1 MSVFRR
7 GAHSRRRFCISRNQR
22 NDQNSYKRSVF
33 GGLEKTDFT
42 RRGAHGHVKGAA
54 GVLSKKRYPAF
65 IGAAFAVL
73 LLLVVAL
80 PQAYAAI
87 GDAVAPRAVDDHTV
101 SGVSPRGTTINLFD
115 YWVTGNANYDNW
127 DWSELSEAQ
136 RNSGIN
142 SGHTLKFGKG
152 MGNDPDDNND
162 LDNDFGNDHNLSDYV
177 ANADN
182 VNKWTHSGNPRTNIV
197 QAQLQGGYP
206 VLSDTL
212 GGESL
217 AYLFNTDSGTGKQA
231 YSDVD
236 GLLQV
241 DDQGYYYYNS
251 QDNFAEF
258 NADEQGSGEFSLYET
273 WGVQAAGRSPDGQFF
288 PFNSGN
294 DVFSTTGYGQNE
306 KLTQNNEINSTTND
320 ENVRIN
326 HYFGMSMSTRF
337 VQQYDGY
344 TAPEDTEG
352 RQQVTYNFSGDD
364 DVWIYIDGVL
374 VGDLGGIHDATSIQI
389 NFATGDVIVYDDS
402 TFRNSDFTPNSDP
415 RNGNNQYDKGE
426 RVFKQ
431 TTLGVLFDLDG
442 TTFANDT
449 YHTLDFF
456 YLERGNTDS
465 NMSLKYNLVNIPES
479 GVVKVDQSGVEIPG
493 VQFTLH
499 QADENYDIVNGGMT
513 ISAVTDANGEMI
525 FTTQNQSGQDMP
537 ITLEQLQAQGGDYW
551 VLTEDS
557 VPEGYRTSGS
567 INLRFE
573 GGVLLASNEWDT
585 GAYSQAHVTATAP
598 TTVREYGNHNA
609 THDSSEGVMFAVIM
623 QKGSDGKWY
632 PVSGDAFSGW
642 SVADGNSM
650 TDIVNAA
657 KADQYRFLLGSGGA
671 YEATIENLPGDIT
684 KYEHAMANDGD
695 DSTDPDNAQYTV
707 HYYWANAESID
718 AITGNTNVV
727 RIDADADQQA
737 SYEGMDRVFSV
748 TLNVPNIK
756 NELTLNKTN
765 ESGENLE
772 GAVYTLYNDTNANGI
787 YDEGIDTVVESQGSV
802 STGDGTTVTGMV
814 TDATGNLKVYSNSAA
829 QTLAHGTYVL
839 VETKAPS
846 DYQLDETPIAIVVD
860 DDGVHVNAGTET
872 DNVTVETGIG
882 SLVYSMRGF
891 AAGDDV
897 DGTLHDVVATPQ
909 TSTSNSYT
917 GDSMIWSDAPDVAQS
932 HYQYDDE
939 AQDLSYRLAEI
950 QGNGTAT
957 YTAESGWSRLDIQ
970 QCLNHEG
977 TDSPK
982 QNLSD
987 SSAPNYE
994 QIENLNA
1001 LFTGE
1006 VTIHVTN
1013 SRIPTDITLDGET
1026 NLVVTK
1032 NLVGTEW
1039 GTDWAFSFTIASY
1052 GDTTTTAVKDGVV
1065 TMPNPA
1071 EITIGADSQNNNGV
1085 HQAAFGD
1092 IAFKQEGTY
1101 QFVVTENDLAE
1112 GIEGVAKDTS
1122 EKIITVKVEKG
1133 DNGLVATLVD
1143 EQSDDLTFTNTAD
1156 LTISGSSAL
1165 QVIKNLHAS
1174 AVTADMVQA
1183 GEGTY
1188 DFTITAQATEGEGQP
1203 TAAEAAAKLGL
1214 TGEDGSTDTTLEFS
1228 NDVLTQGTGDNAYV
1242 WSDTMNPLSDITFT
1256 AADRGK
1262 TFTYVVDE
1270 VEPVPVPT
1278 GYVFDTATHTV
1289 TYTVSSNTSEA
1300 LSVEVRVDDGQP
1312 VNADTTP
1319 SVTFDNRIQAGT
1331 IGGDGADTA
1340 LKVQK
1345 TTNVATEKDFEFA
1358 LTLQS
1363 AVDGSGANI
1372 SKNAVYEI
1380 GNDGALVPFDGMTT
1394 TVSDA
1399 FTAEKENTAAFDRII
1414 FTQPGT
1420 YTFQVAEV
1428 LPSEGTEDGW
1438 NYDAPQTITVTVD
1451 DNYSVSVNPESATV
1465 AFENTYGASGS
1476 LTLEGLTKALEGRD
1490 WMEGDGF
1497 TFTLSGK
1504 NVTEGADSESGFT
1517 LPETTEVTVDYDA
1530 AVAEAGEGNATEGIE
1545 VPFSFDPI
1553 SFTQTGTYEF
1563 TVTEDASSI
1572 DEPNVTNTSGSV
1584 TYQVEVADNTQDGQ
1598 LEIGDPAIVSQSGSS
1613 NFVNTY
1619 NPNNATSNLTA
1630 VKTLNGS
1637 SEGLEEGAFTFRIEA
1652 ISAPEG
1658 STASLPT
1665 GVTADD
1671 GADAATVGTVTND
1684 VDGVIS
1690 FGQFLFDAEGEYEYQ
1705 VAEVDEGKGGYIY
1718 DDAIYTVVF
1727 EVSDDPSTGSLVAS
1741 PTIYQGADT
1750 TGDTVEAITFANG
1763 YQPESITTST
1773 DATFSGTKTVT
1784 EEHGDFALEAG
1795 QFSFTMTSTS
1805 TPNGIDAPVPSEGS
1819 TVSIAE
1825 DGSFDFGTL
1834 TFVEPGEYTY
1844 AVSEDKPSQGI
1855 DGVTYSSEV
1864 YTLYFNVVD
1873 NDGQLEIETQTI
1885 ADADGNTVDAGS
1897 LNFTNIYNDG
1907 EAGYSIAGVKV
1918 LETNGYSGE
1927 ALTEGEYSFALYEV
1941 TEDGSESLIQT
1952 VTNGAP
1958 SGNGNTA
1965 AFQFDTIT
1973 YTEAGTHTYKVYE
1986 LGTDGEPGTGGTDT
2000 DNVSYSKE
2008 VYTITVTVSESN
2020 DGRGLSVSS
2029 DVQNSDFVF
2038 TNTYTPESA
2047 VVGPNG
2053 DAQIIGTKILNAA
2066 DGTDRTLGK
2075 DEFTFVLLDENGEE
2089 VSSTTNAADGS
2100 FVFDDLTFDKADTYS
2115 YTVAEKNENAGGITY
2130 DDSLYGVTISVTED
2144 TEANALVAEVSY
2156 SKDNQ
2161 ATEDMIFTNDYEALP
2176 VHVQLGV
2183 SKELQNTTLAANQ
2196 FTFELSGSEGAP
2208 MPEATTATNTE
2219 NGQVLFGEIA
2229 FDTVGEYDY
2238 TITEVNDGQ
2247 EGVTYDAD
2255 ATRTIHVS
2263 VTDNGEGA
2271 LEAEIS
2277 YGEDGSHFVNI
2288 GTPVPDEPT
2297 DGTDP
2302 EDGDNT
2308 NGGSSDEGEG
2318 EGKGKDEGEGPL
2330 ESLAKTGDT
2339 WLPIL
2344 LAAIAIA
2351 AVALSGFA
2359 AYRMKQPNSRR

>member
-22 NDQNSYKRSVF
+22 NNQNTYKRSAVD
-33 GGLEKTDFT
+33 GLEKTDFK
-42 RRGAHGHVKGAA
+42 RRGAHGYVKGAA
-54 GVLSKKRYPAF
+54 GVLFRKRYPTF

-115 YWVTGNANYDNW
+115 YWVTGNADYDNW
-127 DWSELSEAQ
+127 NWSALSEDQ
-136 RNSGIN
+136 QNSGIN
-142 SGHTLKFGKG
+142 SEHTLKFGKG
-152 MGNDPDDNND
+152 MGNDPDNNND
-162 LDNDFGNDHNLSDYV
+162 LDDDSRNDNDPSVYV
-177 ANADN
+177 AEIDN
-182 VNKWTHSGNPRTNIV
+182 VNKWTNSGNPRTNIV

-294 DVFSTTGYGQNE
+294 DVFSTTGHGQNE
-306 KLTQNNEINSTTND
+306 RLTQNNDINSTTNN

-389 NFATGDVIVYDDS
+389 NFATGEVIVYDDS
-402 TFRNSDFTPNSDP
+402 TSRESDFTPSDDW
-415 RNGNNQYDKGE
+415 RNGNNQYDEGE
-426 RVFKQ
+426 KVFKQ
-431 TTLGVLFDLDG
+431 TTLGELFKLEG
-442 TTFANDT
+442 KTFANDT

-479 GVVKVDQSGVEIPG
+479 GVVKVDQSGDEISG

-499 QADENYDIVNGGMT
+499 KANENYDIVDGGMT

-525 FTTQNQSGQDMP
+525 FTTQNQSGQDVP
-537 ITLEQLQAQGGDYW
+537 ITLEQLQEQGGDYW

-557 VPEGYRTSGS
+557 VPEGYRATGP

-585 GAYSQAHVTATAP
+585 GAYSQAHVTAIAP
-598 TTVREYGNHNA
+598 STVRESENPNTAHN
-609 THDSSEGVMFAVIM
+609 TSEGVMFAVVM
-623 QKGSDGKWY
+623 QKGDNGDWY
-632 PVSGDAFSGW
+632 PVSGNAFSGW
-642 SVADGNSM
+642 SVAEGNS
-650 TDIVNAA
+650 TADIINAA

-684 KYEHAMANDGD
+684 KYKYVMENDDD
-695 DSTDPDNAQYTV
+695 DSTNPDDAQYTIY
-707 HYYWANAESID
+707 YYWANAESID
-718 AITGNTNVV
+718 AITENTQVA
-727 RIDADADQQA
+727 RIDADAGQNYD
-737 SYEGMDRVFSV
+737 GMERVFSV

-756 NELTLNKTN
+756 NELSLHKTN
-765 ESGENLE
+765 EEGSGLE
-772 GAVYTLYNDTNANGI
+772 GAVYTLFNDTNENGV
-787 YDEGIDTVVESQGSV
+787 YDENTDTEVQGEL
-802 STGDGTTVTGMV
+802 T
-814 TDATGNLKVYSNSAA
+814 TDADGNLKVYSDSGDQILA
-829 QTLAHGTYVL
+829 QGTYVL
-839 VETKAPS
+839 VETKAPI
-846 DYQLDETPIAIVVD
+846 DYQLDGTPIQIVVD
-860 DDGVHVNAGTET
+860 DEGVHVNAGTEA

-882 SLVYSMRGF
+882 SLVYSMKGF

-909 TSTSNSYT
+909 TSSSNSYVN
-917 GDSMIWSDAPDVAQS
+917 DSAQWSNVPDVAQS

-939 AQDLSYRLAEI
+939 AQDLSYVVANLQE
-950 QGNGTAT
+950 NGEAT
-957 YTAESGWSRLDIQ
+957 YTASSDWSRLDIQ
-970 QCLNHEG
+970 QCLYHEG
-977 TDSPK
+977 TNSPK
-982 QNLSD
+982 QNLSV
-987 SSAPNYE
+987 E
-994 QIENLNA
+994 QIDNLNA

-1013 SRIPTDITLDGET
+1013 SRIPTEATLEGET

-1039 GTDWAFSFTIASY
+1039 GTDWAFSFKIAPY
-1052 GDTTTTAVKDGVV
+1052 GEETAEAIENGVV
-1065 TMPNPA
+1065 AMSDPA
-1071 EITIGADSQNNNGV
+1071 EISIDADDLNENGV
-1085 HQAAFGD
+1085 HQATFGD
-1092 IAFKQEGTY
+1092 ITFTEKGTY
-1101 QFVVTENDLAE
+1101 QFVVTENNLAE

-1122 EKIITVKVEKG
+1122 EKIITVSVDEG

-1156 LTISGSSAL
+1156 LTISSVSAL
-1165 QVIKNLHAS
+1165 QVTKNLHAS
-1174 AVTADMVQA
+1174 ADTADLVQA
-1183 GEGTY
+1183 GAKTY
-1188 DFTITAQATEGEGQP
+1188 NFTITAQDTEGEGQP

-1228 NDVLTQGTGDNAYV
+1228 NDALIQGTGDTVYV
-1242 WSDTMNPLSDITFT
+1242 WSDTMNPFSDITFT

-1262 TFTYVVDE
+1262 TYTYVVDE
-1270 VEPVPVPT
+1270 VEPDLVPT
-1278 GYVFDTATHTV
+1278 GYVFDEDAHTI
-1289 TYTVSSNTSEA
+1289 TYTVSDNTAEA
-1300 LSVEVRVDDGQP
+1300 LSVEVRVDGQL
-1312 VNADTTP
+1312 VSTDATP
-1319 SVTFDNRIQAGT
+1319 SVVFDNRIQAGS
-1331 IGGDGADTA
+1331 IGGDGADAA
-1340 LKVQK
+1340 LTVQK
-1345 TTNVATEKDFEFA
+1345 TTNVPTEKDFEFT

-1363 AVDGSGANI
+1363 AVDGNGANI
-1372 SKNAVYEI
+1372 GENAVYEI
-1380 GNDGALVPFDGMTT
+1380 GNDDALVPFDGMTT
-1394 TVSDA
+1394 TVSNA
-1399 FTAEKENTAAFDRII
+1399 FTAGYLTNTAEFDRIV

-1420 YTFQVAEV
+1420 YTFQVAET
-1428 LPSEGTEDGW
+1428 LPSSDTEDGW
-1438 NYDAPQTITVTVD
+1438 SYDDPQTIIVTVND
-1451 DNYSVSVNPESATV
+1451 DYSVLVNPENATV
-1465 AFENTYGASGS
+1465 AFENTYGAAGS
-1476 LTLEGLTKALEGRD
+1476 FTLEGLTKALEGRD
-1490 WMEGDGF
+1490 WVEGDEF
-1497 TFTLSGK
+1497 AFTLSGK

-1517 LPETTEVTVDYDA
+1517 LPETTKVTVDYDA
-1530 AVAEAGEGNATEGIE
+1530 AVAEADEGNATEGIE

-1553 SFTQTGTYEF
+1553 NFTQTGTYEF
-1563 TVTEDASSI
+1563 TVTESEI
-1572 DEPNVTNTSGSV
+1572 DEANVTNSSGISV
-1584 TYQVEVADNTQDGQ
+1584 TYRVEVADNTQDGQ
-1598 LEIGDPAIVSQSGSS
+1598 LEIGDPAIVSQSGLS

-1630 VKTLNGS
+1630 AKTLNGS
-1637 SEGLEEGAFTFRIEA
+1637 SKGLEEGAFAFQIEA

-1658 STASLPT
+1658 SKASLPT
-1665 GVTADD
+1665 GVTVGD
-1671 GADAATVGTVTND
+1671 GAEDATVGTVTND

-1690 FGQFLFDAEGEYEYQ
+1690 FGQFSFDTEGEYEYQ
-1705 VAEVDEGKGGYIY
+1705 VTEVNEGKGGYTY
-1718 DDAIYTVVF
+1718 DDTIYTVVF
-1727 EVSDDPSTGSLVAS
+1727 KVTDDPSTGSLVAS

-1750 TGDTVEAITFANG
+1750 TGEIVEAIAFANG

-1819 TVSIAE
+1819 MVSIAE

-1873 NDGQLEIETQTI
+1873 NDGQLEIKTQKI

-1907 EAGYSIAGVKV
+1907 EAGYSIAGIKV

-1973 YTEAGTHTYKVYE
+1973 YTETGTHIYTVYE
-1986 LGTDGEPGTGGTDT
+1986 LGADGELGTGGVDA
-2000 DNVSYSKE
+2000 DNVSYSDE
-2008 VYTITVTVSESN
+2008 VYTVEVTVAESN
-2020 DGRGLSVSS
+2020 EGRGLSVSS
-2029 DVQNSDFVF
+2029 DVQNSDIVF

-2047 VVGPNG
+2047 VVGPYG
-2053 DAQIIGTKILNAA
+2053 DAQIVGTKILNAA

-2075 DEFTFVLLDENGEE
+2075 GEFTFVLLDENGEE

-2130 DDSLYGVTISVTED
+2130 DDGLYGVTISVTED
-2144 TEANALVAEVSY
+2144 TEAKALVAEVSY

-2176 VHVQLGV
+2176 AHVQLGV

-2208 MPEATTATNTE
+2208 MPDSTTATNTE

-2229 FDTVGEYDY
+2229 FDAVGEYDY
-2238 TITEVNDGQ
+2238 NITEVNDGQ

-2288 GTPVPDEPT
+2288 GTTVPDEPS
-2297 DGTDP
+2297 DDTDP
-2302 EDGDNT
+2302 GDGDNT
-2308 NGGSSDEGEG
+2308 NGGSSDES
-2318 EGKGKDEGEGPL
+2318 EGEGPL

-2344 LAAIAIA
+2344 LAAIAVA

-2359 AYRMKQPNSRR
+2359 AYRMKQLNSRR

>member
-7 GAHSRRRFCISRNQR
+7 GAHSRRRFCVSRDQR
-22 NDQNSYKRSVF
+22 NNPNSYKRSAF
-33 GGLEKTDFT
+33 SGLKTTDFS
-42 RRGAHGHVKGAA
+42 RGRGAHKRANDAA
-54 GVLSKKRYPAF
+54 RVLSKKNYPAF
-65 IGAAFAVL
+65 IGAVFAAL

-87 GDAVAPRAVDDHTV
+87 GDAVAPRAVSDHTV

-115 YWVTGNANYDNW
+115 YWVTGNEDYDNW
-127 DWSELSEAQ
+127 DWPALSGSQ

-142 SGHTLKFGKG
+142 SGHTLKFGKA
-152 MGNDPDDNND
+152 MGNDPDNNND
-162 LDNDFGNDHNLSDYV
+162 LDNDPNNDHDSSVYV
-177 ANADN
+177 ADSDNAN
-182 VNKWTHSGNPRTNIV
+182 LWTHSGNPRTNIV
-197 QAQLQGGYP
+197 QSQLEDGFP
-206 VLSDTL
+206 VLSDSL

-217 AYLFNTDSGTGKQA
+217 DYLFNTDDAAGKQA

-258 NADEQGSGEFSLYET
+258 NADGQGSGEFSLYET

-288 PFNSGN
+288 PFNSGV

-306 KLTQNNEINSTTND
+306 ELTQRSGINSTTND

-337 VQQYDGY
+337 VQQNGGY
-344 TAPEDTEG
+344 TAPDGTAG
-352 RQQVTYNFSGDD
+352 RQAVTYNFSGDD

-389 NFATGDVIVYDDS
+389 NFVTGEVIIYDDS
-402 TFRNSDFTPNSDP
+402 SFRNSDYTPNNDN
-415 RNGNNQYDKGE
+415 RNGNNQYDDGE
-426 RVFKQ
+426 TVFEK
-431 TTLGVLFDLDG
+431 TTLGALLNLVGD
-442 TTFANDT
+442 TFANET

-479 GVVKVDQSGVEIPG
+479 GVVKVDQSGDEISG
-493 VQFTLH
+493 VRFTLH
-499 QADENYDIVNGGMT
+499 QADANYDIVDDGMT
-513 ISAVTDANGEMI
+513 ISALTDANGEMI
-525 FTTQNQSGQDMP
+525 FTTQNQSGQDVP
-537 ITLEQLQAQGGDYW
+537 ITLEQLQEQGGDHW

-557 VPEGYRTSGS
+557 VPEGYRATGP

-585 GAYSQAHVTATAP
+585 GAYSQAHVTAIAP
-598 TTVREYGNHNA
+598 STVRESEDPNTTHN
-609 THDSSEGVMFAVIM
+609 TSEGVMFAVVM
-623 QKGSDGKWY
+623 QKGDNGDWY

-642 SVADGNSM
+642 SVAEGNSAA
-650 TDIVNAA
+650 DIINAA

-684 KYEHAMANDGD
+684 KYKYVMANDD
-695 DSTDPDNAQYTV
+695 DGSTNPDDAQYTIY
-707 HYYWANAESID
+707 YYWADAESID
-718 AITGNTNVV
+718 AITENTHVA
-727 RIDADADQQA
+727 RIDADAGQNYD
-737 SYEGMDRVFSV
+737 GMERVFSV
-748 TLNVPNIK
+748 TLNVSNIK
-756 NELTLNKTN
+756 NELSLHKTN
-765 ESGENLE
+765 EEGIGLE
-772 GAVYTLYNDTNANGI
+772 GAVYTLFKDTNKNGV
-787 YDEGIDTVVESQGSV
+787 YDENTDTEAQGEL
-802 STGDGTTVTGMV
+802 T
-814 TDATGNLKVYSNSAA
+814 TDADGNLKVYSDSGDQILA
-829 QTLAHGTYVL
+829 QGTYVL
-839 VETKAPS
+839 VETEAPI
-846 DYQLDETPIAIVVD
+846 DYLLDETPIQIVVD
-860 DDGVHVNAGTET
+860 DEGVHVNAGTEA

-882 SLVYSMRGF
+882 SLVYSMKGF

-909 TSTSNSYT
+909 TSSSNSYDN
-917 GDSMIWSDAPDVAQS
+917 DSVQWNNVSSVAQS

-939 AQDLSYRLAEI
+939 AQDLSYILAANV
-950 QGNGTAT
+950 QGNGEAT
-957 YTAESGWSRLDIQ
+957 YTASSDWSRLDIQ

-977 TDSPK
+977 TNSPK

-987 SSAPNYE
+987 PDKPNYE
-994 QIENLNA
+994 PIDNLNA

-1013 SRIPTDITLDGET
+1013 SRIPTDATLEGET

-1039 GTDWAFSFTIASY
+1039 GTDWAFSFEIAPY
-1052 GDTTTTAVKDGVV
+1052 EETAGAVENGVV

-1071 EITIGADSQNNNGV
+1071 EISIGADDLNGNGA

-1092 IAFKQEGTY
+1092 ITFTQAGTY
-1101 QFVVTENDLAE
+1101 KFVVTEKDLAE

-1122 EKIITVKVEKG
+1122 EKIITVSVDEG

-1143 EQSDDLTFTNTAD
+1143 EQSADLTFTNTAD
-1156 LTISGSSAL
+1156 LTISGTSAL
-1165 QVIKNLHAS
+1165 QVTKNLHAS
-1174 AVTADMVQA
+1174 ADTADLVQA

-1188 DFTITAQATEGEGQP
+1188 NFTITAQSTEGEGQP
-1203 TAAEAAAKLGL
+1203 TAADAAAKLGL
-1214 TGEDGSTDTTLEFS
+1214 TVEDDSTDTTLEFS
-1228 NDVLTQGTGDNAYV
+1228 NKELIQGTGDTAYV
-1242 WSDTMNPLSDITFT
+1242 WTDTMNPLLDITFT

-1262 TFTYVVDE
+1262 TYTYAVDE
-1270 VEPVPVPT
+1270 VEPDLVPT
-1278 GYVFDTATHTV
+1278 GYAFDTDTHTI
-1289 TYTVSSNTSEA
+1289 TYTVSNNTAEA
-1300 LSVEVRVDDGQP
+1300 LSVEVRVDDQL
-1312 VNADTTP
+1312 VNTDTTP
-1319 SVTFDNRIQAGT
+1319 SVTFNNRIQAGS
-1331 IGGDGADTA
+1331 IGGDETDTS
-1340 LKVQK
+1340 LTVQK
-1345 TTNVATEKDFEFA
+1345 TTNVPTEKDFEFT
-1358 LTLQS
+1358 LTLQG
-1363 AVDGSGANI
+1363 AADGNGGNSG
-1372 SKNAVYEI
+1372 NAVYEI
-1380 GNDGALVPFDGMTT
+1380 GDDGALVPFDGMTAT
-1394 TVSDA
+1394 ISDE
-1399 FTAEKENTAAFDRII
+1399 FTADSLTNTAEFDRIV

-1420 YTFQVAEV
+1420 YTFQVAET
-1428 LPSEGTEDGW
+1428 LPSPGTEDGW
-1438 NYDAPQTITVTVD
+1438 RYDNPQTITVTVND
-1451 DNYSVSVNPESATV
+1451 DYSVLVNPENATV
-1465 AFENTYGASGS
+1465 AFENTYGAAGS
-1476 LTLEGLTKALEGRD
+1476 FTLEGLTKALEGRD

-1504 NVTEGADSESGFT
+1504 NVTEDADSESGFT

-1637 SEGLEEGAFTFRIEA
+1637 SEGLEEGVFTFRIEA

-1690 FGQFLFDAEGEYEYQ
+1690 FGQFLFDAEGEYVYKVTEIDGRLAGYDY
-1705 VAEVDEGKGGYIY
+1705 DETV
-1718 DDAIYTVVF
+1718 YTVVF
-1727 EVSDDPSTGSLVAS
+1727 EVNDDPENGSLVA
-1741 PTIYQGADT
+1741 TRAIYQGADT
-1750 TGDTVEAITFANG
+1750 TGTPVEVISFANG
-1763 YQPESITTST
+1763 YQPESVTTPT
-1773 DATFSGTKTVT
+1773 NATFSGTKSVT
-1784 EEHGDFALEAG
+1784 EEHGDFTLEAG
-1795 QFSFTMTSTS
+1795 QFSFTMTSVS
-1805 TPNGIDAPVPSEGS
+1805 TPNGIEAPVPSEGS
-1819 TVSIAE
+1819 TVTNAE
-1825 DGSFDFGTL
+1825 NGSFDFGTL

-1844 AVSEDKPSQGI
+1844 TVTEDKPAQGI
-1855 DGVTYSSEV
+1855 DGITYSSEV

-1873 NDGQLEIETQTI
+1873 NNGQLEIKPQSITDSTNE
-1885 ADADGNTVDAGS
+1885 TVDAGE

-1907 EAGYSIAGVKV
+1907 ETSYQIAGTKV

-1927 ALTEGEYSFALYEV
+1927 ALTQSEYSFALYEV
-1941 TEDGSESLIQT
+1941 AVDGESLIQT

-1958 SGNGNTA
+1958 NGNTA
-1965 AFQFDTIT
+1965 TFQFDSIT
-1973 YTEAGTHTYKVYE
+1973 YAEAGTHTYKVYE
-1986 LGTDGEPGTGGTDT
+1986 LGTDGEPGTGGIDT
-2000 DNVSYSKE
+2000 DNVSYSEE
-2008 VYTITVTVSESN
+2008 VYTITVIVSESN

-2029 DVQNSDFVF
+2029 DVQNSDIVF
-2038 TNTYTPESA
+2038 TNTYTPESV

-2053 DAQIIGTKILNAA
+2053 DAQIGGTKELDAA
-2066 DGTDRTLGK
+2066 EGTDRTLKEG
-2075 DEFTFVLLDENGEE
+2075 EFTFALLDGDGNE

-2100 FVFDDLTFDKADTYS
+2100 FVFDDLTFDKTGTYS
-2115 YTVAEKNENAGGITY
+2115 YTVAEKSGNAGGITY
-2130 DDSLYGVTISVTED
+2130 DETLYGVTITVTED
-2144 TEANALVAEVSY
+2144 TDTNKLVAQVSY
-2156 SKDNQ
+2156 SKGNQ
-2161 ATEDMIFTNDYEALP
+2161 SVEAMSFTNTYEAIP
-2176 VHVQLGV
+2176 IGIQLGA
-2183 SKELQNTTLAANQ
+2183 SKELQNASLAAGQ
-2196 FTFELSGSEGAP
+2196 FTFELTGSEGAP
-2208 MPEATTATNTE
+2208 MPESTTTTNTE
-2219 NGQVLFGEIA
+2219 NGQVLFGEIT

-2247 EGVTYDAD
+2247 EGITYDAD

-2263 VTDNGEGA
+2263 VTDRGEGFLGA
-2271 LEAEIS
+2271 TVS

-2288 GTPVPDEPT
+2288 GTPDDSSNGGDPG
-2297 DGTDP
+2297 DG
-2302 EDGDNT
+2302 GNT
-2308 NGGSSDEGEG
+2308 NGGSSDEG
-2318 EGKGKDEGEGPL
+2318 PL
-2330 ESLAKTGDT
+2330 ESLAQTSDT
-2339 WLPIL
+2339 WLPAL
-2344 LAAIAIA
+2344 FAVIA
-2351 AVALSGFA
+2351 AMVTAVGGFA
-2359 AYRMKQPNSRR
+2359 AYRMKRSNGRR